1 MTSKARK
8 PIRQNSAQEIFAIF
22 FRLGLTSFGG
32 PVAHLGYFR
41 TRFVKQLGWFDD
53 SRYSYIVALCQFL
66 PGPTSSQVGI
76 AIGHSKAGIAG
87 ALAAWLGFTAPSAL
101 IMIACGYGMVTY
113 SDLVPIGALH
123 GLKIAAAAIVA
134 HALAGMAKNL
144 TPDLER
150 IILAGICAFCV
161 SVISHP
167 AMQMAL
173 IISGG
178 LYGVLRTVSFVALDA
193 PVRMQSFSDLK
204 ADFGQPQITCLIL
217 FFGLLCALPL
227 IATTL
232 TSETLTLI
240 DGFFRSGS
248 MVFGGGHVVL
258 PLLHTELVPRGLV
271 SHETFLAGYGT
282 AQAIPGPLFTFAAY
296 LGTTIDGI
304 AGGFICLIAI
314 FIPSFLLVIGVL
326 PVWEAIGAYPRMKH
340 ILWGVNASVV
350 GLLLAAFISPVLTS
364 AIQGLLDGFL
374 AGALFFSLHLFN
386 RSPVLIVSVAA
397 IAGSLLP
404 L

>member
-76 AIGHSKAGIAG
+76 AIGHSKAGIAC

-101 IMIACGYGMVTY
+101 IMIACGYGMVAY

-204 ADFGQPQITCLIL
+204 ADFGQPIL
-217 FFGLLCALPL
+217 SNANDKRDH
-227 IATTL
+227 
-232 TSETLTLI
+232 TS
-240 DGFFRSGS
+240 
-248 MVFGGGHVVL
+248 
-258 PLLHTELVPRGLV
+258 
-271 SHETFLAGYGT
+271 
-282 AQAIPGPLFTFAAY
+282 
-296 LGTTIDGI
+296 
-304 AGGFICLIAI
+304 
-314 FIPSFLLVIGVL
+314 
-326 PVWEAIGAYPRMKH
+326 
-340 ILWGVNASVV
+340 
-350 GLLLAAFISPVLTS
+350 
-364 AIQGLLDGFL
+364 
-374 AGALFFSLHLFN
+374 N
-386 RSPVLIVSVAA
+386 RSLS
-397 IAGSLLP
+397 
-404 L
+404 

>member
-1 MTSKARK
+1 MTSKASR
-8 PIRQNSAQEIFAIF
+8 PIRENSALEIFVIF
-22 FRLGLTSFGG
+22 LRLGLTSFGG
-32 PVAHLGYFR
+32 PVAHIGYFR
-41 TRFVKQLGWFDD
+41 TCFVRQLGWFDD
-53 SRYSYIVALCQFL
+53 NRYAYIVALCQFL

-76 AIGHSKAGIAG
+76 AIGHSKAGITG
-87 ALAAWLGFTAPSAL
+87 ALAAWFGFTAPSAL
-101 IMIACGYGMVTY
+101 IMIACGYGMVAY
-113 SDLVPIGALH
+113 SDIVPIGALH

-134 HALAGMAKNL
+134 HALAGMAKSL

-150 IILAGICAFCV
+150 IILAGICALCV

-167 AMQMAL
+167 AMQMVL

-178 LYGVLRTVSFVALDA
+178 LYGLLRPISSVVLDIPLGV
-193 PVRMQSFSDLK
+193 QSFSELK
-204 ADFGQPQITCLIL
+204 VDFGQRQIACLFV
-217 FFGLLCALPL
+217 FFGLLCGLPL
-227 IATTL
+227 IATSL
-232 TSETLTLI
+232 TSQTLTLI

-258 PLLHTELVPRGLV
+258 PLLHTELVPQGLV

-304 AGGFICLIAI
+304 AGGLICVTAI

-326 PVWEAIGAYPRMKH
+326 PVWEAISAYPRMKH

-364 AIQGLLDGFL
+364 AIQDLFDAIF
-374 AGALFFSLHLFN
+374 AFALFLSLHLFN
-386 RSPVLIVSVAA
+386 RSPVLIVSVGA
-397 IAGSLLP
+397 IAGSLLS